1 MPPPSKTDHL
11 PPSHPAHRQRPRS
24 PNRVLAEAEAQWIF
38 TEAELDNSPTIQDGM
53 SIVEERET
61 RAKGINFI
69 ASVGVMLKLPQITL
83 ATAAIYFQRYL
94 MRGSLKKA
102 RGDMPKLHHYQIAA
116 ISLFLAT
123 KVEESSR
130 ALKEMIIAFCRVAQK
145 NPNLLIDDQSKDYWK
160 WKDCILIHEDVML
173 ETLCFDL
180 TVESPHRQLFDLLK
194 CYGVEHNKRVRNAA
208 WAFITDGNNTQLC
221 LLISSRTIA
230 VAGVYAACRSY
241 GVALPDD
248 EKGRPWWEAQ
258 GVRLRDVRRAM
269 EFMEAGYE
277 ETSNKINGIIA
288 AVVQGAGKG
297 SGSEGE
303 RSIYVASPFVMP
315 PADGERRASNASSI
329 GEKRKRDD
337 AQPGIAINGDDKAPV
352 IGNGTVET
360 AAQLSKRPRH
370 EEVTNGQP
378 PPQIELDGL
387 GAEHDFKHEE
397 ERLRVQHG
405 DHQAEA
411 VQKAAHANGTLAPP
425 SNAAKDDAEV
435 SEEGEVEE

>member
-38 TEAELDNSPTIQDGM
+38 TEAELDNAPTIQDGM
-53 SIVEERET
+53 SISEERET

-248 EKGRPWWEAQ
+248 DKGRPWWEAQ
-258 GVRLRDVRRAM
+258 GVRLKDVRRAM

-277 ETSNKINGIIA
+277 ETSNKINGVPA

-303 RSIYVASPFVMP
+303 RSIYVASPFVIP
-315 PADGERRASNASSI
+315 PAEGERRASNASSI
-329 GEKRKRDD
+329 GEKRKRED
-337 AQPGIAINGDDKAPV
+337 AQPNVVVNGDDKAPASA
-352 IGNGTVET
+352 NGMVEM
-360 AAQLSKRPRH
+360 AEQDSKRPRLD
-370 EEVTNGQP
+370 EVSNGQP
-378 PPQIELDGL
+378 PPQIELEG
-387 GAEHDFKHEE
+387 GGGEHDVKHEE
-397 ERLRVQHG
+397 ERLRVRNG
-405 DHQAEA
+405 DRQAEA
-411 VQKAAHANGTLAPP
+411 VQKTAHANGTLAPP
-425 SNAAKDDAEV
+425 KDLAKDDAEV

>member
-53 SIVEERET
+53 SISEERET

-248 EKGRPWWEAQ
+248 EKGRPWWEVQ
-258 GVRLRDVRRAM
+258 GVRLRDVRRAT

-277 ETSNKINGIIA
+277 ETSNKINGVA
-288 AVVQGAGKG
+288 AAAVQGAGKG

-315 PADGERRASNASSI
+315 PVEGERRASIASSI
-329 GEKRKRDD
+329 GEKRKRED
-337 AQPGIAINGDDKAPV
+337 AQPNVVVNGDDKAPA
-352 IGNGTVET
+352 IANGTVET
-360 AAQLSKRPRH
+360 AEQDNKRPRI
-370 EEVTNGQP
+370 EEVLNGKP
-378 PPQIELDGL
+378 PPQIELEGG
-387 GAEHDFKHEE
+387 GAEHDVKHEE
-397 ERLRVQHG
+397 ERLRVRNG
-405 DHQAEA
+405 DRQAEA
-411 VQKAAHANGTLAPP
+411 VQKTAHANGTLAPP
-425 SNAAKDDAEV
+425 KNVTKDDAEV